1 MQTTLLPNADIDR
14 NRIGVVIVTSR
25 PVRVQ

>member
-1 MQTTLLPNADIDR
+1 VTGGEIGR
-14 NRIGVVIVTSR
+14 NRIGVLIVTSR